1 MILINDKF
9 SAVLI
14 EPLQTDFMLRAVIGG
29 TLAATICAIAG
40 TWVVIRG
47 MAFLGEALGHGMLPG
62 VALATVFG
70 LPLILGA
77 VVSAAAMSTAIGVL
91 QRRGRM
97 SFDTS
102 IGLLFVAMLSIGV
115 IVVSHSRSFATDAT
129 TMLFGDILALTNT
142 DLLILCAGLGI
153 ALFIA
158 VKFHRNFTAAA
169 FDERIATTLGLRP
182 RLTQVVL
189 VGLVTLAVTASF
201 QAVGTLLVVGLLL
214 APVVAANRWATRI
227 HTTMCLAAI
236 FGAVSVVGGL
246 LMSWYFGLAAGA
258 TIAGTAILIAG
269 LSAFCRIA
277 ANRLRATNLEP
288 HAASELSIPEFERT
302 T

>member
-77 VVSAAAMSTAIGVL
+77 AVSAAAMSAAIGVL

-129 TMLFGDILALTNT
+129 TMLFGDILALKDT

-158 VKFHRNFTAAA
+158 VKFHRNFTATA

-214 APVVAANRWATRI
+214 APVVAANRWSTRI

-246 LMSWYFGLAAGA
+246 LMSWYFGTAAGA